1 MGISSSLMN
10 MQKVVLKTEYSLS
23 GRMYNPI
30 LDGQQAASDVMCYS
44 VPEGFPFRWL

>member
-10 MQKVVLKTEYSLS
+10 MQKVVLQTEYSLS

-30 LDGQQAASDVMCYS
+30 LVASRLPLM
-44 VPEGFPFRWL
+44 